1 MFLSSRSNPR
11 FRFPSLVAH
20 MRVYKSQ
27 QLSRIQNADDLT
39 IVCGAPLLPLAT
51 GSCTDGPC
59 TVLRSSPDFKDIV
72 AEAIE
77 LFRFIILMKNRFDI
91 RSPADK
97 VLVYLI
103 LWIQR
108 LLQITCTHAAHSKE
122 GLAAVFLKA
131 AKEPSVPGDDNF
143 PLNMFFL
150 APVNAKEKQLCS
162 RYLEQLR
169 LETARRLAPRIWDD
183 QSMGASKWWT
193 QFAEVNWMGL
203 SGGIN

>member
-1 MFLSSRSNPR
+1 MR
-11 FRFPSLVAH
+11 FRFPLLAAY

-91 RSPADK
+91 RSSADK

-108 LLQITCTHAAHSKE
+108 LLQIACTHAACSKE
-122 GLAAVFLKA
+122 ELAAVLLKA

-150 APVNAKEKQLCS
+150 APVSAKEKLLCS

-169 LETARRLAPRIWDD
+169 LETARRLATRIWDD
-183 QSMGASKWWT
+183 QSMRASKWWT